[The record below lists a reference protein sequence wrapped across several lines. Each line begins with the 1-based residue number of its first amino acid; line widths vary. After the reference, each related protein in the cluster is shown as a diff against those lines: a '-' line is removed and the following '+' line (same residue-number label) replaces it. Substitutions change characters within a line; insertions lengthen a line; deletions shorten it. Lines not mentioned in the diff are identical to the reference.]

1 MSRFEGKVAIVTGG
15 AVGIGRATAQRLAA
29 EGARVSIGD
38 RDGEGARK
46 TASEIGENALGL
58 TCDVGIQGDVEHLV
72 DQTVKR
78 FGRLDVLV
86 NNAGTFLLG
95 REVSE
100 IDPKQWDHLIRV
112 NLTGPFY
119 ACRAAIPHMKA
130 QGGGAIVNIGSVSGM
145 RGDRGFSPF
154 SASKAGLLNFTRTLA
169 IDHGRDGIRVNAVCP
184 GATLSETGQNMLKPE
199 IKAVM
204 LPPIPLGRYA
214 ECEEQAA
221 AITFLASDEA
231 SYITGAVLPVDGGVT
246 SSVGQGE
253 VGHLVRDLKGHGEKG
268 D

>member
-1 MSRFEGKVAIVTGG
+1 MSRFDGKVAIVTGG
-15 AVGIGRATAQRLAA
+15 AVGIGRATARRLAA

-100 IDPKQWDHLIRV
+100 IDPEQWDHLIRV
-112 NLTGPFY
+112 NLTRPFY
-119 ACRAAIPHMKA
+119 ACRAAIP
-130 QGGGAIVNIGSVSGM
+130 
-145 RGDRGFSPF
+145 
-154 SASKAGLLNFTRTLA
+154 
-169 IDHGRDGIRVNAVCP
+169 
-184 GATLSETGQNMLKPE
+184 
-199 IKAVM
+199 
-204 LPPIPLGRYA
+204 
-214 ECEEQAA
+214 
-221 AITFLASDEA
+221 FLASDEA

-253 VGHLVRDLKGHGEKG
+253 VGRLVRDLKGHGEKG

>member
-86 NNAGTFLLG
+86 NNRGY
-95 REVSE
+95 VS
-100 IDPKQWDHLIRV
+100 PR
-112 NLTGPFY
+112 P
-119 ACRAAIPHMKA
+119 
-130 QGGGAIVNIGSVSGM
+130 
-145 RGDRGFSPF
+145 RGFRDRPRAVGSP
-154 SASKAGLLNFTRTLA
+154 
-169 IDHGRDGIRVNAVCP
+169 DP
-184 GATLSETGQNMLKPE
+184 GKPY
-199 IKAVM
+199 
-204 LPPIPLGRYA
+204 R
-214 ECEEQAA
+214 
-221 AITFLASDEA
+221 
-231 SYITGAVLPVDGGVT
+231 AVLRMPRRHSAHESTGWRRHC
-246 SSVGQGE
+246 E
-253 VGHLVRDLKGHGEKG
+253 YRLRFRNAW
-268 D
+268 